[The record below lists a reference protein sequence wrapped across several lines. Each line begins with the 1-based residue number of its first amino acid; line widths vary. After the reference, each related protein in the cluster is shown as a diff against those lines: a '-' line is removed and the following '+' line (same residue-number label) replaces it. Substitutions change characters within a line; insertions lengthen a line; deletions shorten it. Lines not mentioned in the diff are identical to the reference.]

1 MTPEREH
8 AVPLQARPL
17 TTEDRVTAVEARAAL
32 ERGRPVV
39 LVTPPA
45 PEQAGILWELLPSPG
60 PAPTPP
66 VVIGCADRA
75 AAVEWT
81 DGAPAGRRAHAA
93 TGVVRTARLLREGA
107 VDVLA
112 GTAADLTALVT
123 GSALK
128 LEAVPMIA
136 VAWPETLAAHEH
148 AALDA
153 LLGEARAARRV
164 VLSWNPSLLEDF
176 LERHAHRALVVGDLP
191 VTESGG
197 PRAGLGPA
205 RYAIVPPARRAAA
218 LREALDL
225 LDPRRPFIWRG
236 EAIEP
241 SPPDAPD
248 AVLCVRL
255 PTREQFAALGRF
267 AEPVVLIT
275 ASQLPYLRSIAEPL
289 SPLKLPGATDRAKD
303 RTETLRAELAQLL
316 DGGDLA
322 AELAVLEPLFE
333 RFDPAEVAA
342 AVLAML
348 REGGRGMGGGSAEA
362 AAPAWVKIFVNLGKK
377 DRAGAKDLV
386 GALIKETGVHKS
398 DIGRIEVRETSSLVE
413 LSPDVVARVL
423 RELPGVTI
431 KGRRVQARRDRQ
443 A

>member
-1 MTPEREH
+1 M
-8 AVPLQARPL
+8 
-17 TTEDRVTAVEARAAL
+17 TAVEARAAL

-45 PEQAGILWELLPSPG
+45 PEQAGIVWELLPAPG

-66 VVIGCADRA
+66 MVIVCADRA
-75 AAVEWT
+75 AAIEWT
-81 DGAPAGRRAHAA
+81 DCAPAGRRAHAA
-93 TGVVRTARLLREGA
+93 TGVARTARLLRESA

-128 LEAVPMIA
+128 LEAVPTIA
-136 VAWPETLAAHEH
+136 VAWPETLSAHEH

-164 VLSWNPSLLEDF
+164 VLSWNPSLLGDF

-191 VTESGG
+191 VAESGG
-197 PRAGLGPA
+197 PRAVAGRPA
-205 RYAIVPPARRAAA
+205 RYAIVPPSRRATAI
-218 LREALDL
+218 REALDL
-225 LDPRRPFIWRG
+225 LDPKRPFIWRG
-236 EAIEP
+236 EAIDP

-255 PTREQFAALGRF
+255 PTREQLAALARL

-289 SPLKLPGATDRAKD
+289 RPLKLPGTTDRAKD
-303 RTETLRAELAQLL
+303 RTEILRAQIAQQIE
-316 DGGDLA
+316 GGDVD

-342 AVLAML
+342 AVLAMQ
-348 REGGRGMGGGSAEA
+348 RDRARGTGARPAEA

-413 LSPDVVARVL
+413 LSPGVVARVL

-431 KGRRVQARRDRQ
+431 KGHRVQARLDRN